1 MTTIVEKND
10 LPPCDH
16 YEATLENGSLV
27 MKPYCAC
34 GNSLNEDYFCD
45 RCNKRCHCHQIVCDN
60 EATLKL
66 IKSYMRKSSQFSA
79 FKVKLTTDIK

>member
-10 LPPCDH
+10 LTCDH

-34 GNSLNEDYFCD
+34 GNSLNENYFCD
-45 RCNKRCHCHQIVCDN
+45 RCNKRCHCHQIICYN

-66 IKSYMRKSSQFSA
+66 VKSYMRKSSQFSA

>member
-10 LPPCDH
+10 LPCDH

-66 IKSYMRKSSQFSA
+66 VKSYIRKSSRFSA
-79 FKVKLTTDIK
+79 FKVKLTSDIR